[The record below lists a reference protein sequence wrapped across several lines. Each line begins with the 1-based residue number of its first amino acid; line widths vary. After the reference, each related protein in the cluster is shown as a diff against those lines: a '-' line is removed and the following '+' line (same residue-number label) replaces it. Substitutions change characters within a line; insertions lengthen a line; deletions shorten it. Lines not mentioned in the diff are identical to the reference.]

1 VVFWGLLVFIAILVV
16 TVVVLIYLKIRG
28 QEEWMQK
35 VQLVFEQSGGG
46 H

>member
-1 VVFWGLLVFIAILVV
+1 MVFIAILAV
-16 TVVVLIYLKIRG
+16 TIAVLIYLKVRG

-35 VQLVFEQSGGG
+35 AQLVFEQSGGG